1 MFIELEYRANI
12 YNDSNNHIG
21 GKAIV
26 HRLVVKLKIA
36 TADKEVE
43 QSLILAICTPLTSRV
58 HKNIHQSKN

>member
-26 HRLVVKLKIA
+26 HRLVVKLKI
-36 TADKEVE
+36 
-43 QSLILAICTPLTSRV
+43 QLIRKLNN
-58 HKNIHQSKN
+58 H